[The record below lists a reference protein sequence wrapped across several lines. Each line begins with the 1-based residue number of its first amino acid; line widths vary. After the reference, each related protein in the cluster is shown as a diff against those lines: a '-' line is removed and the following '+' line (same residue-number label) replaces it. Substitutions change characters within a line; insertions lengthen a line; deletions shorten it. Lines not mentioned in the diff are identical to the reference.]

1 MNPFPAIIQTAQ
13 ARILLERNFGENET
27 PAHLLERT
35 KATFGEPLTVEQVVE
50 RILKSVR
57 DHGDDALRDWS
68 SRLEGVTLD
77 QIQVSQQEL
86 EEATVEP
93 LLQAALE
100 LAIARVRA
108 FHQKQPVGGWIEH
121 SLEGALGQM
130 VRPLERVG
138 VYVPGGAAPLIS
150 SLIHTAVPAL
160 VAGVQEVIVAT
171 PPNKAGQIHPAIL
184 VTARALG
191 ISKIF
196 KLGGAQAIG
205 ALAFGTQ
212 SVPKV
217 DKIAGPGNAFVVA
230 AKRQVYGQTGIEA
243 LPGPTETLV
252 LADHSADARLVAADL
267 LAQAEHLG
275 AQPVLV
281 SSSLDLLERVNL
293 ELEGQV
299 NALPEPNR
307 TWAQESLR
315 DRFVRV
321 HCQTLLEGLEL
332 SNLYA
337 PEHLCLLIEN
347 PWDALGLV
355 QHAGGV
361 FVGEDSME
369 ALGDYLAGPSHVM
382 PTGGTARFSSPV
394 NVRDFQKIISVVGIN
409 KSTLER
415 IGPAAARLARA
426 EGLEAHARA
435 IEARLETH
443 LKS

>member
-1 MNPFPAIIQTAQ
+1 MNPFPPIIQTAQ

-35 KATFGEPLTVEQVVE
+35 KATFGEALTVEQVVE

-57 DHGDDALRDWS
+57 DQGDDALRDWS

-77 QIQVSQQEL
+77 QIQVSQDEL
-86 EEATVEP
+86 EGATVEP

-252 LADHSADARLVAADL
+252 LADHSANARLVAADL

-281 SSSLDLLERVNL
+281 SSSLDLLERVNI
-293 ELEGQV
+293 ELERQV

-347 PWDALGLV
+347 PWDVLGLV

-435 IEARLETH
+435 IEARLE
-443 LKS
+443 S